1 MTQKIILS
9 GFGGQGILSA
19 GLLIAESA
27 VVEGWNATFFPS
39 YGAEMRGGT
48 ANCSVILSDKEI
60 ASPIITMGDTLIAMN
75 KPSLDKFLSKVK
87 PDGLVIINS
96 SVIKGDI
103 DVGGRTLI
111 SLPFEGIALEKLG
124 SPKSANV
131 VLIGAFTKVTKSLKL
146 ENIKHAIEKKFADK
160 GEKVVNLNYQAL
172 ELGYQAI

>member
-1 MTQKIILS
+1 MTQRIILS

-19 GLLIAESA
+19 GLLIAESG
-27 VVEGWNATFFPS
+27 VHEGWNATFFPS

-48 ANCSVILSDKEI
+48 ANCNVILSDGEI

-75 KPSLDKFLSKVK
+75 KPSLDKFITKVK

-96 SVIKGDI
+96 SVIKGDV
-103 DVGGRTLI
+103 DVGGRTLV

-131 VLIGAFTKVTKSLKL
+131 IVIGAFTKVTGALHL
-146 ENIKHAIEKKFADK
+146 DNIKHAIEKKFAEK
-160 GEKVVNLNYQAL
+160 GEKVIGLNFKAL
-172 ELGYQAI
+172 DLGYQAV